1 MISQI
6 SPEES
11 LLSLNSINPLIQFTM
26 EYSKNHLPFLVIL
39 IKQNGNDILM
49 DLSHKPTDTQVCLPF
64 TSSHPIHCKW
74 NISLCLVRRIST
86 IAEINAEKLRD
97 LNNLKLNL
105 SKY

>member
-49 DLSHKPTDTQVCLPF
+49 DLSHKPTDTQVCIPLHPVTLSIVNE
-64 TSSHPIHCKW
+64 TSHY
-74 NISLCLVRRIST
+74 V
-86 IAEINAEKLRD
+86 
-97 LNNLKLNL
+97 
-105 SKY
+105 

>member
-64 TSSHPIHCKW
+64 TSSHPIHCK
-74 NISLCLVRRIST
+74 
-86 IAEINAEKLRD
+86 
-97 LNNLKLNL
+97 
-105 SKY
+105 